1 MPQLF
6 AVLRRALAHIAAKW
20 TPVRRHG
27 YAPTLESRA
36 RCQRALVA
44 LGALL
49 LPALLVGAV
58 APSAPEP
65 RNGPAHVSLAG
76 QLLIAT
82 PDMRDPRFDHA
93 VILVVRHD
101 REGALGVIINMPA
114 GERPI
119 SELLAAVGEKTNEA
133 GTVPVYLGGP
143 VEPDMGLV
151 LHSADYHAEG
161 TIEVDGRVAMT
172 VNAQILRDI
181 AAKKGPQKSLIA
193 FGYAGWGAGQLENEM
208 AHNVWYIA
216 PEDPKLVFDEDR
228 AKVWERAVARRTQD
242 L

>member
-1 MPQLF
+1 MRTMPNAMPSLF
-6 AVLRRALAHIAAKW
+6 RRALM
-20 TPVRRHG
+20 
-27 YAPTLESRA
+27 
-36 RCQRALVA
+36 ALAVLA
-44 LGALL
+44 
-49 LPALLVGAV
+49 LPALLLGAV
-58 APSAPEP
+58 APSATEP
-65 RNGPAHVSLAG
+65 PGHASLAG

-82 PDMRDPRFDHA
+82 PEMRDPRFDHA

-101 REGALGVIINMPA
+101 QSGALGIIINMPA

-119 SELLAAVGEKTNEA
+119 AELLAALGEKSEA
-133 GTVPVYLGGP
+133 SGTVPVYLGGP

-151 LHSADYHAEG
+151 LHSADYHAQG
-161 TIEVDGRVAMT
+161 TIDVDGHVAMT

-181 AAKKGPQKSLIA
+181 AAKKGPQKSLVA
-193 FGYAGWGAGQLENEM
+193 FGYAGWGAGQLDNEM
-208 AHNVWYIA
+208 SRNVWYKA